1 MKKFLIVGASGF
13 IGSNILNLLPIKID
27 LTIVTSKKKKIIEKI
42 KKKNFSKI
50 TIKNYT
56 FISFRNKD
64 IIQEID
70 VIINC
75 TGAYPKKNNIK
86 KLIFLNYK
94 LPKLL
99 FDLSVSKKPKQF
111 ININTLLKN
120 RKSTYVKYKHKLS
133 DYFKSKLENT
143 KVIDLF
149 IGHLYGDTRNK
160 KEFIYSMMIKIL
172 KKEKKLNFTK
182 GQQKRD
188 FIHIKDFRNL
198 FKKILKTKL
207 NKKYSKFDISSF
219 KNYSIKSVILL
230 IKKITR
236 SNIDINFG
244 YFKYR
249 KGEDFAIKGDIKTLS
264 RFNWNP
270 KIKLSNG
277 IKLLW
282 KEIKIELLKQK
293 QLKI

>member
-1 MKKFLIVGASGF
+1 M
-13 IGSNILNLLPIKID
+13 
-27 LTIVTSKKKKIIEKI
+27 
-42 KKKNFSKI
+42 
-50 TIKNYT
+50 
-56 FISFRNKD
+56 
-64 IIQEID
+64 
-70 VIINC
+70 
-75 TGAYPKKNNIK
+75 K

-143 KVIDLF
+143 KVLDLL
-149 IGHLYGDTRNK
+149 IGHLYGDVRNK
-160 KEFIYSMMIKIL
+160 KEFIYSMIIKIL
-172 KKEKKLNFTK
+172 KKEKTLNFTK

-188 FIHIKDFRNL
+188 FIHIKDFRKL
-198 FKKILKTKL
+198 FTKILKIKT

-230 IKKITR
+230 IKKITL

-249 KGEDFAIKGDIKTLS
+249 KGEDFLIKGDIKTLS

-277 IKLLW
+277 IKLLL
-282 KEIKIELLKQK
+282 KEIKIELPRKK